1 MCFVCG
7 RWGQFDKFKQ
17 SSNVSKKESI
27 RRDFRFWSV
36 ENSLDFARRV
46 AFIIFLLRFLLF
58 LEDVYF

>member
-36 ENSLDFARRV
+36 ENSLDF
-46 AFIIFLLRFLLF
+46 LRFCASRGIH
-58 LEDVYF
+58 YISS